1 MLPAQ
6 IKKEFRGEILSFLYG
21 IHPLAIS
28 QVSIYQT
35 YFQYYRTEDIDKILE
50 YLVEKGYV
58 EEELIQ
64 PPNTMFEIV
73 KNYKITPAGIDLLDG
88 TIQDPGIIFV
98 RR

>member
-1 MLPAQ
+1 MLPTQ
-6 IKKEFRGEILSFLYG
+6 VKKEFRGEILSFLYG

-50 YLVEKGYV
+50 YLVEKGYA
-58 EEELIQ
+58 EEETIQ
-64 PPNTMFEIV
+64 PPGAMYETV

>member
-6 IKKEFRGEILSFLYG
+6 VKKEFRGEILSFLYG

-58 EEELIQ
+58 EEGLIQ
-64 PPNTMFEIV
+64 PPNTMFELV
-73 KNYKITPAGIDLLDG
+73 KNYKITPEGIDLLDG

>member
-6 IKKEFRGEILSFLYG
+6 VKKEFKGQILSFLYG

-58 EEELIQ
+58 EEGLIQ
-64 PPNTMFEIV
+64 PPNTMFELV

>member
-6 IKKEFRGEILSFLYG
+6 VKKEFRGEILSFLYG

-35 YFQYYRTEDIDKILE
+35 YFQYYRTEDIDRILE
-50 YLVEKGYV
+50 YLVEKNYV
-58 EEELIQ
+58 EEETVQ
-64 PPNTMFEIV
+64 PPNTMFETV
-73 KNYKITPAGIDLLDG
+73 KRYKISPAGIDLLDG
-88 TIQDPGIIFV
+88 TIADAGVIFV

>member
-6 IKKEFRGEILSFLYG
+6 VKKEFRGEILTFLYG

-88 TIQDPGIIFV
+88 TIQDPGIVFA

>member
-6 IKKEFRGEILSFLYG
+6 IKKEFRGEILTFLYG

-35 YFQYYRTEDIDKILE
+35 YFQYYRTEDIDRILE

-58 EEELIQ
+58 EEEMIQ

-73 KNYKITPAGIDLLDG
+73 RNYKISPSGIDLLDG
-88 TIQDPGIIFV
+88 TITDPGIIFV